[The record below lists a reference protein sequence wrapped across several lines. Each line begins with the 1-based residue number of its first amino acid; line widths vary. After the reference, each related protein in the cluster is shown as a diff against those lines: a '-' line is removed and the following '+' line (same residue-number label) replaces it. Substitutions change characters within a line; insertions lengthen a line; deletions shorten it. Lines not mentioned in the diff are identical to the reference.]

1 MHLSMKKIP
10 DLGFRL
16 KNNKHKW
23 KKLKKKKEGSFL
35 KGTSQELM
43 GFHSFETHE

>member
-23 KKLKKKKEGSFL
+23 KKLKKKKKDPS
-35 KGTSQELM
+35 
-43 GFHSFETHE
+43 

>member
-1 MHLSMKKIP
+1 MKKNP

-23 KKLKKKKEGSFL
+23 KKFKKKEVSFL
-35 KGTSQELM
+35 KGTSQEVM